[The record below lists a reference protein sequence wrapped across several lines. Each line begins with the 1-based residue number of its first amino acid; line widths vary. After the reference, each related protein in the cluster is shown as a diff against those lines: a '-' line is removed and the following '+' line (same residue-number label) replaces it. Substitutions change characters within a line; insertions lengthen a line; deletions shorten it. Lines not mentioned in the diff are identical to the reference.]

1 MNAEKQHKESSSN
14 VVQSKPGGKLNFVD
28 NRYSTIFQSK
38 VINDIYYSK
47 YKPPYVSDQIIQ
59 KKISLEGVGPVK
71 KNDFPVIFDWF
82 KTVYVEF
89 APIVKYI
96 IKLMCEDSQERTYK
110 EEDGHHM
117 FYSGIIDFLYDNT
130 IQQSKLGEGPD
141 GQQSNKNTLERML
154 RSSIHNLEDGEKF
167 LIHLMNNGMLK
178 EIGMAYTADNFLK
191 AIYMGKAADVNEQT
205 NAAFSITDIDDFYKM
220 QKQNPD
226 IIVTHNHPKGYPLSL
241 GDVGNAAAD
250 NYKEIRAV
258 GKLGVFSMSRKGTD
272 WGKIV
277 NNLAPTK
284 RTDRRTYAM
293 FSAFRVYNDEIA
305 LKKIF
310 NSKVDQWSMINKVPD
325 KIVLKIKGYSSY
337 FLNHFAALKSV
348 EKFPDLIEYR
358 SSCDLNEMFEKVGTF
373 PDIES
378 TPLLRL

>member
-1 MNAEKQHKESSSN
+1 MNVEKQYKESISN
-14 VVQSKPGGKLNFVD
+14 VVQSKQGGELNFVD

-38 VINDIYYSK
+38 VINDICYSK
-47 YKPPYVSDQIIQ
+47 YKPPYVSNHIIQ
-59 KKISLEGVGPVK
+59 KKISLEGVGSVK
-71 KNDFPVIFDWF
+71 KNDFPDIFDWF

-96 IKLMCEDSQERTYK
+96 IKLMCEDSQERIYK
-110 EEDGHHM
+110 EEDGDHM
-117 FYSGIIDFLYDNT
+117 FYSDIIDFIYDKT
-130 IQQSKLGEGPD
+130 IQHSKLGECSD
-141 GQQSNKNTLERML
+141 AQQSNKNTLERML
-154 RSSIHNLEDGEKF
+154 RSSIHNLEDGEKL
-167 LIHLMNNGMLK
+167 LIHLMNNGMVN

-191 AIYMGKAADVNEQT
+191 AIYMGKAADTEEKK

-277 NNLAPTK
+277 NNLAPTE
-284 RTDRRTYAM
+284 RVARRGHAM
-293 FSAFRVYNDEIA
+293 FTAFNIYNN
-305 LKKIF
+305 KIELSTTF
-310 NSKVDQWSMINKVPD
+310 NNEVDKWERENKVPG
-325 KIVLKIKGYSSY
+325 KIVSKIKRYSPY
-337 FLNHFAALKSV
+337 FFNHFAALKSV
-348 EKFPDLIEYR
+348 EKFSDLIEYR
-358 SSCDLNEMFEKVGTF
+358 SSYDLNEMFERVSAF
-373 PDIES
+373 PDIEDA
-378 TPLLRL
+378 PLFRL